1 VYVPINYGTFYYSG
15 VGPYHEYD
23 ANLAQTPLPL
33 YEDLTSSMHFEEY
46 GFDVQ
51 VAAKASLQ
59 MGFGGNSASAYPYYT
74 LALNAELDVLKLVPY
89 KQIFFFTRPWDI
101 GEPAGQGPDMEADGE
116 DDSGSGDDS
125 GSWDDSEGSW
135 DDSEGSWDDSWD
147 DSEDASWD
155 DSWDSLD
162 DSLDE
167 SARLRQDDSYASW
180 DDSYGSWDDSYDD
193 SYDDSWDTSFD
204 DSWGSGSEEGSI
216 EGSEAGSEE
225 GQGFHMY
232 IGGAYDLEMGKF
244 FVSYCEGA
252 YTGSASIWTLISSST
267 YWTNNYAPTGS
278 TQMMGDCWMDPE
290 LVIELNDLLPHS
302 IAKMLG
308 EVEIFEAKLF

>member
-1 VYVPINYGTFYYSG
+1 MQG
-15 VGPYHEYD
+15 D
-23 ANLAQTPLPL
+23 A
-33 YEDLTSSMHFEEY
+33 
-46 GFDVQ
+46 
-51 VAAKASLQ
+51 
-59 MGFGGNSASAYPYYT
+59 
-74 LALNAELDVLKLVPY
+74 
-89 KQIFFFTRPWDI
+89 
-101 GEPAGQGPDMEADGE
+101 E
-116 DDSGSGDDS
+116 DDSGSL
-125 GSWDDSEGSW
+125 DDSEGSW
-135 DDSEGSWDDSWD
+135 DDSEDASWDDSEDASWD

-155 DSWDSLD
+155 DSWGSFD

-167 SARLRQDDSYASW
+167 SARLRQDDSYSSW
-180 DDSYGSWDDSYDD
+180 DDSYGSWDDSYGSYDD
-193 SYDDSWDTSFD
+193 SYDGSWDTSID
-204 DSWGSGSEEGSI
+204 DSWGSLDGSLD
-216 EGSEAGSEE
+216 GSEAGSEE

-308 EVEIFEAKLF
+308 EVEIFEA